1 MSMYDRE
8 WYRNHITEEQ
18 NMDKPKQAEQHRRAG
33 SQRTPPHRQSAR
45 TQNTKKKILEAIHS
59 LPGRK
64 RVITDYSIQDGKD
77 RAFFDYIVI
86 HEAGIFEIQLYDQY
100 RIVSADG
107 SHRYWTVEA
116 YESPGVSY
124 VQEFP
129 TRKLEKDSYVLD
141 QYIRRFAH
149 VKSFTYA
156 VFPDDAGVRNAST
169 VNTDQ
174 VLAASELSKTLKS
187 AANHYGH
194 AYNNDEIDK
203 IYRALQNSSA
213 SSRGKP
219 VRKQTKRPRKGVRI
233 AGALIM
239 LILAVV
245 AILVAE
251 TDISQRAG
259 QTIES
264 ITGSITERFK
274 KEIVPIPGNAGDVV
288 ITIPSSYTEP
298 GLSQTECD
306 QMASRY
312 GARSIRLNQDGSMT
326 WTVSSTQ
333 RDQLIANLA
342 AEYTADLKNIDKKQG
357 VLHFVSASANDDFS
371 EYMVVVNS
379 LEMSQQEK
387 ALTGQMIRCGERYA
401 LLSGKQAGNV
411 KILFMNQNGQLVRTI
426 NSNS

>member
-8 WYRNHITEEQ
+8 WYKNHITEEQ
-18 NMDKPKQAEQHRRAG
+18 NMDKPKLAEQHRRAG
-33 SQRTPPHRQSAR
+33 SQHTPPYRQSAR
-45 TQNTKKKILEAIHS
+45 TQTTKKKILEAIHS

-274 KEIVPIPGNAGDVV
+274 KEIGPIPGNAGDVV

-342 AEYTADLKNIDKKQG
+342 AEYTADLKNIDKKHG
-357 VLHFVSASANDDFS
+357 VLHFVSASANVDFS

-401 LLSGKQAGNV
+401 LLSGKPASNV

>member
-18 NMDKPKQAEQHRRAG
+18 NIDKPKQAEQHRRAG

-116 YESPGVSY
+116 YDSPGVSY

-219 VRKQTKRPRKGVRI
+219 VRKQTRRPRKGVRI

-251 TDISQRAG
+251 TDISQRAVK
-259 QTIES
+259 TIE
-264 ITGSITERFK
+264 SITERFK

-312 GARSIRLNQDGSMT
+312 GARSIRLNQDVSMT

-333 RDQLIANLA
+333 RDQLVANLA

-379 LEMSQQEK
+379 LEMSQHEK
-387 ALTGQMIRCGERYA
+387 ALAGQMIRCGERYA

>member
-116 YESPGVSY
+116 YDSPGVSY

-219 VRKQTKRPRKGVRI
+219 VRKQTRRPRKGVRI

-251 TDISQRAG
+251 TDISQRAVK
-259 QTIES
+259 TIE
-264 ITGSITERFK
+264 SITERFK

-333 RDQLIANLA
+333 RDQLVANLA

-379 LEMSQQEK
+379 LEMSQHEK
-387 ALTGQMIRCGERYA
+387 ALAGQMIRCGERYA

>member
-18 NMDKPKQAEQHRRAG
+18 NIDKPKQAEQHRRAG

-116 YESPGVSY
+116 YDSPGVSY

-219 VRKQTKRPRKGVRI
+219 VRKQTRRPRKGVRI

-251 TDISQRAG
+251 TDISQRAVK
-259 QTIES
+259 TIE
-264 ITGSITERFK
+264 SITERFK

-333 RDQLIANLA
+333 RDQLVANLA

-379 LEMSQQEK
+379 LEMSQHEK
-387 ALTGQMIRCGERYA
+387 ALAGQMIRCGERYA

>member
-33 SQRTPPHRQSAR
+33 SQHTPPHRQSAR

-64 RVITDYSIQDGKD
+64 RVITNYSIQDGKD

-86 HEAGIFEIQLYDQY
+86 HEAGIFEIQLNDQY

-116 YESPGVSY
+116 YDSPGVSY

-203 IYRALQNSSA
+203 IFRALQNSSA
-213 SSRGKP
+213 PSRGKP
-219 VRKQTKRPRKGVRI
+219 VRKQTRRPRKGVRI

-251 TDISQRAG
+251 TDISQRAVK
-259 QTIES
+259 TIE
-264 ITGSITERFK
+264 SITERFK

-326 WTVSSTQ
+326 WTVGSTQ
-333 RDQLIANLA
+333 IDQLVANLA

-379 LEMSQQEK
+379 LEMSQHEK
-387 ALTGQMIRCGERYA
+387 ALAGQMIRCGERYA

-411 KILFMNQNGQLVRTI
+411 KILFMNQNGQLVRTM
-426 NSNS
+426 NSDS

>member
-1 MSMYDRE
+1 MYDRE

-116 YESPGVSY
+116 YDSPGVSY

-219 VRKQTKRPRKGVRI
+219 VRKQTRRPRKGVRI

-251 TDISQRAG
+251 TDISQRAVK
-259 QTIES
+259 TIE
-264 ITGSITERFK
+264 SITERFK

-333 RDQLIANLA
+333 RDQLVANLA

-379 LEMSQQEK
+379 LEMSQHEK
-387 ALTGQMIRCGERYA
+387 ALAGQMIRCGERYA